1 MDWGSYIYSLVNK
14 PIDEQTKDD
23 REMILFADFKSKF
36 KNINNP
42 KDITHWYQGHVDW
55 KTTEATNLLKVGE
68 IFSYV
73 MVDKD
78 QKSTFTLKGT
88 YTTIVKYKKIGYLME
103 DKRMVETT
111 FSKVN
116 NRVLIIQ
123 RVEIESGNS
132 AESQATWW
140 RSILI
145 NFKKHLESKVI

>member
-1 MDWGSYIYSLVNK
+1 
-14 PIDEQTKDD
+14 
-23 REMILFADFKSKF
+23 
-36 KNINNP
+36 
-42 KDITHWYQGHVDW
+42 
-55 KTTEATNLLKVGE
+55 
-68 IFSYV
+68 